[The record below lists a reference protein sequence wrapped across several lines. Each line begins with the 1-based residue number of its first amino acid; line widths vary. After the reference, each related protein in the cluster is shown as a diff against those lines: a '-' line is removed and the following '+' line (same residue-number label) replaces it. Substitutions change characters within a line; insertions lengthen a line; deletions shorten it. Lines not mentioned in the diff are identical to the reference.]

1 MGPSTLMNR
10 ENSKRQIK
18 VLAMVNSKGI
28 TCKNNVYAREIT
40 KKKETTWSEQD
51 PMRSVRKTGME

>member
-1 MGPSTLMNR
+1 MRPSPLMNR

-18 VLAMVNSKGI
+18 ALAMINSKGI

-40 KKKETTWSEQD
+40 KKKETWSEQD
-51 PMRSVRKTGME
+51 PMRSIRKTGME